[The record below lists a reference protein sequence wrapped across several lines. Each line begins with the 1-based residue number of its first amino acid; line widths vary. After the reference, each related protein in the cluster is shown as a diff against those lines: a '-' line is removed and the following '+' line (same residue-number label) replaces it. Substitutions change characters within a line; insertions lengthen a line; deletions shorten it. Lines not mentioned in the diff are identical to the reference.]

1 MKEVNTIIDSAYS
14 GKYRGPKKEYI
25 EHFLAVYVKGG
36 ESIRV
41 HLDNYWYKHKKA
53 REDHK
58 RIHYHEW
65 EQDLN
70 AYITAEKSVSE
81 PEICDAINISSSTL
95 NKLLKESKTIMK
107 TTTGKG
113 RNAKTGLTTVKLYLE
128 YIIWLKQ
135 DLGTRYA
142 AYLRQIVQENMSLLA
157 SSAGYATLSE
167 YVQKLLKEQHLTEQL
182 NMMDS
187 LVNAG

>member
-1 MKEVNTIIDSAYS
+1 
-14 GKYRGPKKEYI
+14 
-25 EHFLAVYVKGG
+25 
-36 ESIRV
+36 
-41 HLDNYWYKHKKA
+41 
-53 REDHK
+53 
-58 RIHYHEW
+58 
-65 EQDLN
+65 
-70 AYITAEKSVSE
+70 
-81 PEICDAINISSSTL
+81 
-95 NKLLKESKTIMK
+95 MK

-157 SSAGYATLSE
+157 SSAGYATLSKS
-167 YVQKLLKEQHLTEQL
+167 VQNLLKEQHLTEQL
-182 NMMDS
+182 TMMDS